1 LPAVNILH
9 ISSGR
14 GPTGAAAAAV
24 TDVKALLAA
33 GHRAFVAAQRG
44 SGLAQSCDKEG
55 VPCIAGMKA
64 GRGAARLLH
73 LPHDVG
79 WLRGVIREH
88 NINVIHVHRSDDQL
102 LAAAALGRKL
112 AAVLVRTWH
121 RDPTVVPRMLL
132 TRLARQVDG
141 CVCVARA
148 HAETLRGVGA
158 SHSVFIHPAVDTELF
173 CPAGA
178 PAGTVPMRI
187 VHVGRWKRDRKGR
200 DRGQRAALDVFAKL
214 RADLPWQGFLVGRG
228 EQAGELR
235 EAAYGERGLSEQ
247 QVQLINFAEHSPRG
261 FSELLTTF
269 QLGLVFTPGRD
280 GTSRAAVELLA
291 CGVPIIVA
299 DRPGLAELAEDAA
312 CALRQ
317 PPDDPAGWARGIGEL
332 LSAPQRLAALRVAA
346 RCRAEQ
352 VHALPVRG
360 RTLAEFYE
368 GL

>member
-1 LPAVNILH
+1 
-9 ISSGR
+9 
-14 GPTGAAAAAV
+14 V

-55 VPCIAGMKA
+55 VPCMSGMKA

-73 LPHDVG
+73 LPYDVS

-112 AAVLVRTWH
+112 AVVLVRTWH
-121 RDPTVVPRMLL
+121 RDPEGVPRMLL
-132 TRLARQVDG
+132 SRLARQVDG

-158 SHSVFIHPAVDTELF
+158 SHSAFIHPAVDTALF

-178 PAGTVPMRI
+178 PAAAGTVRI

-200 DRGQRAALDVFAKL
+200 DRGQRAALDVFANL
-214 RADLPWQGFLVGRG
+214 PADLPWQGFLVGRG
-228 EQAGELR
+228 EQADELR
-235 EAAYGERGLSEQ
+235 QAAYRERRLSER
-247 QVQLINFAEHSPRG
+247 QVQFINFAEHSPRG
-261 FSELLTTF
+261 FAELLATF
-269 QLGLVFTPGRD
+269 QLGLVFTPGSD

-291 CGVPIIVA
+291 CGVPVVVA

-312 CALRQ
+312 CGLRQ
-317 PPDDPAGWARGIGEL
+317 LPDDPAGWACAIAEL
-332 LSAPQRLAALRVAA
+332 LSAPKRLTALRLAAR
-346 RCRAEQ
+346 RRAEQ

-360 RTLAEFYE
+360 RVLAEFYE
-368 GL
+368 EL